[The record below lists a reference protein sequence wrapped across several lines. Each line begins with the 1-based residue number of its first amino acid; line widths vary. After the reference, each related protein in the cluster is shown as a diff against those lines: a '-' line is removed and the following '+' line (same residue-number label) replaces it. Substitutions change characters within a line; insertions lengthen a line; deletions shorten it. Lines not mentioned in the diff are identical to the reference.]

1 MDVTDNLPAQLA
13 AAREVRAAAYVI
25 EFDGA
30 ARLALTP
37 AEAAPLLGMDSPRKV
52 IHLIR
57 SGALRA
63 RNTHPGSRNGHYLIP
78 VSALVEYLAGQDEP
92 VPSVYG

>member
-1 MDVTDNLPAQLA
+1 MSELPAALA
-13 AAREVRAAAYVI
+13 AAREVRAAVYVMEI
-25 EFDGA
+25 DGST
-30 ARLALTP
+30 RLALSP
-37 AEAAPLLGMDSPRKV
+37 AEAAPLLGMDDARRV

-63 RNTHPGSRNGHYLIP
+63 RNTHPGSRNGRYLIP

-92 VPSVYG
+92 VPAAFG